1 MILTRY
7 FGAFCITLRM
17 ENCGDLIMFRFLM
30 HKKRKKVLTEP
41 IISNYKDTNN
51 IVYESATQ
59 PINNLDN
66 KMNRL
71 IELIGIA
78 IEEWSKEYNLEK
90 LPKKVLFE
98 QVLDAMRIMEFIMNN
113 RSY

>member
-1 MILTRY
+1 
-7 FGAFCITLRM
+7 
-17 ENCGDLIMFRFLM
+17 M